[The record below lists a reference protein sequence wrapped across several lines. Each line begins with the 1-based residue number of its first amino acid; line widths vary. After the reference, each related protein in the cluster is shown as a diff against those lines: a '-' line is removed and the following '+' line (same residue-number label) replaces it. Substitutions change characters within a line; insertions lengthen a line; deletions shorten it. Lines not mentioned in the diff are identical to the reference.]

1 MHPLITNAVL
11 LALGDSY
18 HKSRIIGTTDSYF
31 RWMELSLR
39 EGRMFEQD
47 FEAVIGSELADHEHI
62 RTGDTLMSNH
72 GLTALDLDTKHEH
85 GFARSWYAQKA
96 KQPGGQVDFLP
107 TISTYWK
114 EHDHG
119 DTEGELSA
127 HQDTP
132 VLRNS
137 DLEILTMI
145 KRLSVSN
152 PIQRP
157 QYPESQFRPKCQ
169 WRAANLWLSPAIEI
183 SRLYRIN
190 GYCFRHAILDCRN
203 HRNSLH
209 VCHFYQSHSGT
220 RRTSSGTGI
229 LRIGGASRSLLLV
242 WWWSRLDWSSGG
254 TITGWLLPTEM
265 FVFTSNLTS
274 IPATNKG
281 FISCSRRMD
290 SDPAFSYEWF
300 GSRVDSISPGIPRR
314 DRRITRLWFH
324 FLKKT

>member
-1 MHPLITNAVL
+1 MNMIWLPWKNLWLHPLRSVFNMMLVAIAVALIVILLLINVQFGQHLGKSSEKIDAILAAKGSPLQSVLCNIFHLDAPTGNIKVGEIKPFLRAVHPLIANACP

-85 GFARSWYAQKA
+85 GLRVVGILESKNNLADKLIFT
-96 KQPGGQVDFLP
+96 

-137 DLEILTMI
+137 DLENIDNDKTLT
-145 KRLSVSN
+145 SVLINSKAT
-152 PIQRP
+152 ISRVSISS
-157 QYPESQFRPKCQ
+157 EMSMK
-169 WRAANLWLSPAIEI
+169 AANLWLCH
-183 SRLYRIN
+183 RLLKSAAY
-190 GYCFRHAILDCRN
+190 
-203 HRNSLH
+203 
-209 VCHFYQSHSGT
+209 
-220 RRTSSGTGI
+220 
-229 LRIGGASRSLLLV
+229 
-242 WWWSRLDWSSGG
+242 
-254 TITGWLLPTEM
+254 
-265 FVFTSNLTS
+265 
-274 IPATNKG
+274 TN
-281 FISCSRRMD
+281 
-290 SDPAFSYEWF
+290 
-300 GSRVDSISPGIPRR
+300 
-314 DRRITRLWFH
+314 
-324 FLKKT
+324 